1 MANEVVYGTQDDNH
15 IVMSEKVQSL
25 AGSIY
30 QEFEKMIA
38 KYDEEVVKNLMPL
51 VVNVLEC
58 LDLSHTENQEHEVEV
73 ELLREDNEQLV
84 TQYEREKQLRKSAE
98 QKLIEMDYE
107 LDDVKKDYQSKT
119 ESLESIVRML
129 ELKAKNA
136 SDHVYR
142 LEEKEQDMKQEY
154 TKLHERYTELFKT
167 HMDHIERAKILM
179 GSGDRMDNTRSMR
192 MPFMSMTHMNRSSG
206 PISFGF
212 SSLEGGPSTLKSV
225 DGMNEYPLISTNSPP
240 GSLHSTSSLKNELQ
254 SQDIEYSETGSR
266 PCNDPVSERGWSE
279 TLNSVSKVDSSPD
292 EAPDIVEEVETGHRN
307 SVLSLSGRSH
317 TQKEQRTATNVLYQE
332 FSFQDNEG
340 QNEIEDMPDI
350 TGNWVHPGDYASS
363 VSSETEP
370 DTPLSIV
377 NDNFFGMG
385 KEVEN
390 LIKENTELLATKN
403 ALNIVKDDLI
413 IKVDELTSEQHIL
426 REEIK
431 ALQTLNLRLNQ
442 RATDSE
448 EELKKL
454 KQELEQIKINKSDS
468 DEEKSYAER
477 KRFTRVEMAR
487 VILERNKFKEQLM
500 DLEESLRWQ
509 ETVRAIRLEPNEK
522 KKQGVWRLF
531 SNLFGGGAKADDTGL
546 GSGNS
551 GGGLISQRPRSIH
564 YDPSTHHVGPPSIM
578 KRRSMIEGGRY
589 SRYEDDN
596 IYGDKSK
603 RSDRRVHFSRI
614 RTHIPREDS
623 WLQAYGWS
631 MPADPS
637 SGRTSLNIPQHS
649 INSGTQYPVPVLVNC
664 CSPLADS
671 EPGMKMWCA
680 AGVNLSGGVTRD
692 GGSIVGASVFYENNM
707 KKKHNLEK
715 EDIKESLELKKIDD
729 ELMENGRTNN
739 DSLQV
744 LSSLTWMCTTSNNK
758 SKVVI
763 IDANKPDIVLESFD
777 VSCQAHIGCIASV
790 PGAFES
796 DYQDKDD
803 PINCELEQTEEVSEK
818 DKQIPKEDKSEV
830 EIGKII
836 FVSCAAGSEE
846 NNLNEVQ
853 IDEIPTFEEKM
864 SDTEKLE
871 DDNIT
876 NVDQPDY
883 NNKYP
888 RRSSILKE
896 GIIKDGLSDPPHGIG
911 VAEEDF
917 DKMSSVL
924 PTVWLGFENGCIFVH
939 SAKSHWKK
947 CLHSVK
953 LKDAVLS
960 IIYVDGRVLCALANG
975 TVVLFQRDMDGC
987 WDLSKYHSVT
997 LGSPQ
1002 CAARCLVS
1010 VNSKRVWCGYKNKIH
1025 IIHPRTLMVIHTLE
1039 AHPHKESKVRT
1050 MVWVGDGV
1058 WISIRLDS
1066 TIRLYHAYN
1075 YTHLQDVDV
1084 QPFIIKML
1092 GSDKPHLSCIR
1103 ITAMLVASNRLWI
1116 GTGIGV
1122 VLSVPLL
1129 DKGLLGFSISK
1140 EMKVYCEPKTQEVTP
1155 SSFIPYCSMAQAQ
1168 LSVHGFSD
1176 AVKFFVSVPGTGG
1189 FSAASAIQPDE
1200 PIVENNPDT
1209 DNLISTMII
1218 AGGEGYIDFRSNEEE
1233 DDDYLDRTEKH
1244 QLFIWEVLS
1253 EMKNKS
1259 RIKICV
1265 S

>member
-1 MANEVVYGTQDDNH
+1 MANEIVYGTQDDSH

-98 QKLIEMDYE
+98 QKLLEMDYE
-107 LDDVKKDYQSKT
+107 LDDFKKEYQSKI

-167 HMDHIERAKILM
+167 HMDHIERAKMLM
-179 GSGDRMDNTRSMR
+179 GSGDRMDSTRSIR
-192 MPFMSMTHMNRSSG
+192 MPFMSMAHMSRSSG
-206 PISFGF
+206 PVSFGF
-212 SSLEGGPSTLKSV
+212 SSLEGPSTLKSIDV
-225 DGMNEYPLISTNSPP
+225 SNEYPIIASNSPP
-240 GSLHSTSSLKNELQ
+240 GSMQSNSSLKNELQ
-254 SQDIEYSETGSR
+254 IQDQENSEAESR
-266 PCNDPVSERGWSE
+266 LRNDPLSERGWSE
-279 TLNSVSKVDSSPD
+279 TLNSMSKADSSPD
-292 EAPDIVEEVETGHRN
+292 EVPEIVEEAETTPRN
-307 SVLSLSGRSH
+307 SVLMQSGRSH
-317 TQKEQRTATNVLYQE
+317 TQREQRTASNVLYQE

-340 QNEIEDMPDI
+340 QNEIEEMPDI

-370 DTPLSIV
+370 ETPLSIV

-426 REEIK
+426 REQVK
-431 ALQTLNLRLNQ
+431 ALQTVNVRLTQ
-442 RATDSE
+442 KADEAE
-448 EELKKL
+448 EDLKKT
-454 KQELEQIKINKSDS
+454 KQELEQLKANKSDS

-531 SNLFGGGAKADDTGL
+531 SSLFGSGAKPNDTGL
-546 GSGNS
+546 GSGSS
-551 GGGLISQRPRSIH
+551 GGGVMAQRPRSIH
-564 YDPSTHHVGPPSIM
+564 YDPSSHQVGPSSIM

-589 SRYEDDN
+589 GRYEDD
-596 IYGDKSK
+596 IYADKSK
-603 RSDRRVHFSRI
+603 RPDRRVHFSRI

-631 MPADPS
+631 MPAD
-637 SGRTSLNIPQHS
+637 TSASRPMLNTPQQPD
-649 INSGTQYPVPVLVNC
+649 NSGTSYPVPVLVNC
-664 CSPLADS
+664 CSPLADT

-680 AGVNLSGGVTRD
+680 TGVNLSGGVTRD
-692 GGSIVGASVFYENNM
+692 GGSIVGASVFYKDNGTDKNDSKDDDNEKLEITDESMEM
-707 KKKHNLEK
+707 KKL
-715 EDIKESLELKKIDD
+715 DD
-729 ELMENGRTNN
+729 ELMENSRTNIE
-739 DSLQV
+739 SEMV
-744 LSSLTWMCTTSNNK
+744 LSSLIWICTTSNNN

-763 IDANKPDIVLESFD
+763 IDANKPDIVLETFNI
-777 VSCQAHIGCIASV
+777 SCQAHIGCIASV
-790 PGAFES
+790 PGALES
-796 DYQDKDD
+796 DYTDKNDV
-803 PINCELEQTEEVSEK
+803 INCELEKTEEVTEK
-818 DKQIPKEDKSEV
+818 DKQVPEENKRDV
-830 EIGKII
+830 EIGKIV
-836 FVSCAAGSEE
+836 FVSCATGSEE
-846 NNLNEVQ
+846 SNIIKENEN
-853 IDEIPTFEEKM
+853 EELPQ
-864 SDTEKLE
+864 SEENSSGIEALCDDSVTE
-871 DDNIT
+871 T
-876 NVDQPDY
+876 DQPDS
-883 NNKYP
+883 NNIVPKK
-888 RRSSILKE
+888 SSIMKE
-896 GIIKDGLSDPPHGIG
+896 GIIKDGLLDPPNDIG
-911 VAEEDF
+911 VAKEDL

-939 SAKSHWKK
+939 SAKSQWRK

-960 IIYVDGRVLCALANG
+960 IVYVDSRVLCALANG
-975 TVVLFQRDMDGC
+975 TVVVFQRDADGC
-987 WDLSKYHSVT
+987 WDLSKYYSVT
-997 LGSPQ
+997 LGPPQ
-1002 CAARCLVS
+1002 NAARCLVS

-1025 IIHPRTLMVIHTLE
+1025 ILHPRSLVVIHTLE

-1058 WISIRLDS
+1058 WVSIRLDS

-1075 YTHLQDVDV
+1075 YSHLQDVDV

-1122 VLSVPLL
+1122 VISVPLL
-1129 DKGLLGFSISK
+1129 DKGLLGFSINK
-1140 EMKVYCEPKTQEVTP
+1140 EAKVFSEPKTQEVTP
-1155 SSFIPYCSMAQAQ
+1155 SSFTPYCSMSQAQ
-1168 LSVHGFSD
+1168 LSVHGFRDS
-1176 AVKFFVSVPGTGG
+1176 VKFFVSVPGSGG
-1189 FSAASAIQPDE
+1189 FSAATAIQQDG
-1200 PIVENNPDT
+1200 PIVESVPDAEH
-1209 DNLISTMII
+1209 LISTLII
-1218 AGGEGYIDFRSNEEE
+1218 AGGEGYIDFRSADGEETN
-1233 DDDYLDRTEKH
+1233 DSTGHL
-1244 QLFIWEVLS
+1244 LAWSML
-1253 EMKNKS
+1253 S
-1259 RIKICV
+1259 RIIEQNSC
-1265 S
+1265 

>member
-1 MANEVVYGTQDDNH
+1 MAQEVVYGTQDDSH
-15 IVMSEKVQSL
+15 VVMSEKVQSL

-30 QEFEKMIA
+30 QEFEKMIS

-98 QKLIEMDYE
+98 QKLLEMEDYIEDE
-107 LDDVKKDYQSKT
+107 KKDYQSKID
-119 ESLESIVRML
+119 SLESIVRML
-129 ELKAKNA
+129 ELKSKNA

-167 HMDHIERAKILM
+167 HMDHIERTKILM
-179 GSGDRMDNTRSMR
+179 GSGDRMDNPRSIR
-192 MPFMSMTHMNRSSG
+192 MPFMSMAHINRSSG
-206 PISFGF
+206 PVSFGF
-212 SSLEGGPSTLKSV
+212 SSLESPSTLKSI
-225 DGMNEYPLISTNSPP
+225 DGPNEYPLVISNSPS
-240 GSLHSTSSLKNELQ
+240 GSIHSNSSLKNELQ
-254 SQDIEYSETGSR
+254 TPQDINTSEAESR
-266 PCNDPVSERGWSE
+266 LRIDQVSERGWSE
-279 TLNSVSKVDSSPD
+279 TLNSISKADSSPD
-292 EAPDIVEEVETGHRN
+292 EVPEIVEEIEATPKNAVI
-307 SVLSLSGRSH
+307 SLSGRSH
-317 TQKEQRTATNVLYQE
+317 TQREQRPATNVLYQE
-332 FSFQDNEG
+332 FSFQDTEV
-340 QNEIEDMPDI
+340 QNEIEEVPEI
-350 TGNWVHPGDYASS
+350 TGNWVHPGDYSS
-363 VSSETEP
+363 S
-370 DTPLSIV
+370 V

-426 REEIK
+426 REELK
-431 ALQTLNLRLNQ
+431 ALQSLNVRLTQ
-442 RATDSE
+442 KASE
-448 EELKKL
+448 VEDELKKT
-454 KQELEQIKINKSDS
+454 KQELEQLKVNKSDS

-531 SNLFGGGAKADDTGL
+531 SNLFGSSAKPSDAGL
-546 GSGNS
+546 GSGTS
-551 GGGLISQRPRSIH
+551 GGGLVVRPRSIH
-564 YDPSTHHVGPPSIM
+564 YDPSSHQVGPPSIM

-589 SRYEDDN
+589 SRYEDD
-596 IYGDKSK
+596 IYSDKSK
-603 RSDRRVHFSRI
+603 RSDRRVHFGRI

-637 SGRTSLNIPQHS
+637 NGRPLLSMPLQ
-649 INSGTQYPVPVLVNC
+649 INNPSTNYPVPVLVNC
-664 CSPLADS
+664 CSPLADT

-680 AGVNLSGGVTRD
+680 TGVNLSGGVTKD
-692 GGSIVGASVFYENNM
+692 GGAIFGASVFYNNDTEEKISTNSEFTITIDESIEM
-707 KKKHNLEK
+707 KKLDE
-715 EDIKESLELKKIDD
+715 ELKDNSRSNIES
-729 ELMENGRTNN
+729 ELI
-739 DSLQV
+739 
-744 LSSLTWMCTTSNNK
+744 LSSLIWICTTTYNNT
-758 SKVVI
+758 KVVI
-763 IDANKPDIVLESFD
+763 IDANKPDIVLETFNI
-777 VSCQAHIGCIASV
+777 SCQAHIGCIASV
-790 PGAFES
+790 PGALES
-796 DYQDKDD
+796 DYIDHDI
-803 PINCELEQTEEVSEK
+803 INCEPEQTEEVTEE
-818 DKQIPKEDKSEV
+818 DKQVPKDNKSSDV
-830 EIGKII
+830 EIGKIV

-846 NNLNEVQ
+846 TDLDDTDKTDEVLNETTS
-853 IDEIPTFEEKM
+853 DEVDDKGSI
-864 SDTEKLE
+864 SDS
-871 DDNIT
+871 I
-876 NVDQPDY
+876 QPK
-883 NNKYP
+883 NNSCEIS
-888 RRSSILKE
+888 RRPSLLKE
-896 GIIKDGLSDPPHGIG
+896 GIIKDGLSDPPNDNGI
-911 VAEEDF
+911 AKEDL

-939 SAKSHWKK
+939 SAKSQWKR

-975 TVVLFQRDMDGC
+975 TVVVFRRNDDGQ

-997 LGSPQ
+997 LGPPQ
-1002 CAARCLVS
+1002 NAARCLVS
-1010 VNSKRVWCGYKNKIH
+1010 VNSKRVWCGYKNKVH
-1025 IIHPRTLMVIHTLE
+1025 IIHPRSLVVIHTLE

-1058 WISIRLDS
+1058 WVSIRLDS

-1075 YTHLQDVDV
+1075 YSHLQDVDV

-1092 GSDKPHLSCIR
+1092 GSDKPQLSCIR

-1122 VLSVPLL
+1122 VISVPLL
-1129 DKGLLGFSISK
+1129 DKGLLGFPINK
-1140 EMKVYCEPKTQEVTP
+1140 EVKVYSEPKTQEITP
-1155 SSFIPYCSMAQAQ
+1155 SSFTPYCSMAHAQ
-1168 LSVHGFSD
+1168 LSVHGFRDS
-1176 AVKFFVSVPGTGG
+1176 VKFFVSVPGSGG
-1189 FSAASAIQPDE
+1189 FSAASAIQQDE
-1200 PIVENNPDT
+1200 PIVESVPDAEHLT
-1209 DNLISTMII
+1209 STLII
-1218 AGGEGYIDFRSNEEE
+1218 AGGEGYIDFRSDEQE
-1233 DDDYLDRTEKH
+1233 DGDYFDRTEKN
-1244 QLFIWEVLS
+1244 QLFLWEVLT
-1253 EMKNKS
+1253 EVKKKLKKNVES
-1259 RIKICV
+1259 LNNTI
-1265 S
+1265 

>member
-1 MANEVVYGTQDDNH
+1 MAQEVVYGTQDDTH
-15 IVMSEKVQSL
+15 VVMSEKVQSL

-30 QEFEKMIA
+30 QEFEKMIS

-98 QKLIEMDYE
+98 QKLLEMEDYIEDE
-107 LDDVKKDYQSKT
+107 KKDYQSKI

-167 HMDHIERAKILM
+167 HMDHIERTKILM
-179 GSGDRMDNTRSMR
+179 GSGDRMDNPRSMR
-192 MPFMSMTHMNRSSG
+192 MPFMSMAHLNRSSG
-206 PISFGF
+206 PVSFGF
-212 SSLEGGPSTLKSV
+212 SSLESPNLKSIE
-225 DGMNEYPLISTNSPP
+225 GSNEYPLIISNSPP
-240 GSLHSTSSLKNELQ
+240 GSMHSNSSLKNELQ
-254 SQDIEYSETGSR
+254 TPHDTETSEAENNLR
-266 PCNDPVSERGWSE
+266 IDQVSERGWSE
-279 TLNSVSKVDSSPD
+279 TLNSISKADSSPD
-292 EAPDIVEEVETGHRN
+292 EVSEIAEEIEATPKN
-307 SVLSLSGRSH
+307 TIMSLSGRSH

-332 FSFQDNEG
+332 FSFQDNEI
-340 QNEIEDMPDI
+340 QNEIEEVPEI

-363 VSSETEP
+363 VSSETESE
-370 DTPLSIV
+370 TPFSI
-377 NDNFFGMG
+377 GMG

-426 REEIK
+426 REELK
-431 ALQTLNLRLNQ
+431 SLQTLNIRLTQ
-442 RATDSE
+442 KASEVE
-448 EELKKL
+448 EELKKT
-454 KQELEQIKINKSDS
+454 KQELEQLKVNKSDS

-531 SNLFGGGAKADDTGL
+531 SSLFGTSAKPNETGL

-551 GGGLISQRPRSIH
+551 GGGIAARPRSIH
-564 YDPSTHHVGPPSIM
+564 YDPSSHQVGPPSIM

-589 SRYEDDN
+589 SRYEDD
-596 IYGDKSK
+596 IYSDKSK
-603 RSDRRVHFSRI
+603 RSDRRVHFGRI

-637 SGRTSLNIPQHS
+637 NGRPHLSMPQT
-649 INSGTQYPVPVLVNC
+649 NSPSTNYPVPVLVNC
-664 CSPLADS
+664 CSPLADT

-680 AGVNLSGGVTRD
+680 TGVNLSGGVTKD
-692 GGSIVGASVFYENNM
+692 GGEIVGASVFYNDNNVEEP
-707 KKKHNLEK
+707 NNTL
-715 EDIKESLELKKIDD
+715 IELKSTVD
-729 ELMENGRTNN
+729 ESMEMQKLDEELKENSRSNIE
-739 DSLQV
+739 SELV
-744 LSSLTWMCTTSNNK
+744 LSSLIWICTTTNNNT
-758 SKVVI
+758 KVVI
-763 IDANKPDIVLESFD
+763 IDANKPDIVLETFNI
-777 VSCQAHIGCIASV
+777 SCQAHIGCIASV
-790 PGAFES
+790 PGALES
-796 DYQDKDD
+796 DYKDND
-803 PINCELEQTEEVSEK
+803 IINCEPEQTEEVTEE
-818 DKQIPKEDKSEV
+818 DKQVPKESKSDP
-830 EIGKII
+830 EIGKIV

-846 NNLNEVQ
+846 TNLNNTHKT
-853 IDEIPTFEEKM
+853 DEISSETN
-864 SDTEKLE
+864 SDNHDDE
-871 DDNIT
+871 DSISDSVQPNI
-876 NVDQPDY
+876 NSCDIS
-883 NNKYP
+883 
-888 RRSSILKE
+888 RRPSLLKE
-896 GIIKDGLSDPPHGIG
+896 GIIKDGLSDPPNDNGI
-911 VAEEDF
+911 AKEDL

-939 SAKSHWKK
+939 SAKSQWKQ

-975 TVVLFQRDMDGC
+975 TVVVFRRDLDGR
-987 WDLSKYHSVT
+987 WDLSKYYSVT
-997 LGSPQ
+997 LGPPQ
-1002 CAARCLVS
+1002 NAARCLVS
-1010 VNSKRVWCGYKNKIH
+1010 VNSKRVWCGYKNKVH
-1025 IIHPRTLMVIHTLE
+1025 IIHPRSLVVIHSLE

-1058 WISIRLDS
+1058 WVSIRLDS

-1075 YTHLQDVDV
+1075 YSHLQDVDV

-1092 GSDKPHLSCIR
+1092 GSDKPQLSCIR

-1122 VLSVPLL
+1122 VISVPLL
-1129 DKGLLGFSISK
+1129 DKGLLGFPINK
-1140 EMKVYCEPKTQEVTP
+1140 EVKLYSEPITQEITP
-1155 SSFIPYCSMAQAQ
+1155 SSFIPYCSMAHAQ
-1168 LSVHGFSD
+1168 LSVHGFRDS
-1176 AVKFFVSVPGTGG
+1176 VKFFVSVPGSGG
-1189 FSAASAIQPDE
+1189 FSAASAIQQDD
-1200 PIVENNPDT
+1200 PIVESVPDAEHLT
-1209 DNLISTMII
+1209 STLII
-1218 AGGEGYIDFRSNEEE
+1218 AGGEGYIDFRSDEQG
-1233 DDDYLDRTEKH
+1233 DSDYFDRTEKN
-1244 QLFIWEVLS
+1244 QLFLWEVLTDY
-1253 EMKNKS
+1253 KNKV
-1259 RIKICV
+1259 RTNVELLNNTI
-1265 S
+1265 